1 MATEL
6 ELVHLILIL
15 GFSLQGPDGAGHA
28 EQAVALVP
36 QLPRQTHGFALV
48 EVAALHANGALRAAS
63 VSAGE
68 RKWVTL
74 LFEAVEDVLPF
85 RDVVG
90 DGATLLAPVNRD
102 PVAGTHEGLLAVP
115 CYILT
120 CPI

>member
-1 MATEL
+1 MGGVKD
-6 ELVHLILIL
+6 LVGVVEFHEVTHLSGSPFN
-15 GFSLQGPDGAGHA
+15 GFCVVEGGH
-28 EQAVALVP
+28 VAD
-36 QLPRQTHGFALV
+36 
-48 EVAALHANGALRAAS
+48 ANGALRAAS
-63 VSAGE
+63 VSARE

-74 LFEAVEDVLPF
+74 LFEAVQDVVPL

-90 DGATLLAPVNRD
+90 DCATLLAPVNRD